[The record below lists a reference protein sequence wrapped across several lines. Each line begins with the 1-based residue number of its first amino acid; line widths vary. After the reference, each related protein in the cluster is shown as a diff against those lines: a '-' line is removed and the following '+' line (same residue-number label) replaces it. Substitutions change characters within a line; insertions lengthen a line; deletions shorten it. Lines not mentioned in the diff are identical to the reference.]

1 MRAMTPLA
9 DGYVERC
16 GVQIHFEVFGTG
28 EPTILLLPTW
38 SIVQSRRWKMQ
49 IPYLARHHRVV
60 TFDGRGCGRSDRP
73 TDPAAYADQEY
84 AADAVAVL
92 DATGTD
98 AAVLVS
104 VSRGA
109 GYALSMATSDPQRV
123 LGAVFVGPAVHRAD
137 LLPNAA
143 AIAWDDELD
152 AYAGWA
158 KYNRHYWLRDWPGF
172 AEFFMAAALNES
184 HSTKQREDCVRWAVD
199 DTDPQT
205 IVATQKAFYRALT
218 PDLATRTAQVRCPA
232 LVVHGS
238 DDQVVGLNGGK
249 RLAEALGCELVIFE
263 GSGHLPDV
271 REPVRFN
278 QLVHDFVERI
288 VPAPDPVPARRWT
301 RALNRRPRVLYLS
314 SPIGLGHARRDLAV
328 ATELR
333 TLRPDVEVD
342 WLTQHPVTA
351 MLDKHGE
358 RVHPACA
365 WLASESAHME
375 EECAEHDL
383 HVFQA
388 YRRMDEILCANFGV
402 LHDVLAEQH
411 YDLVIGDEA
420 WETDYYLHENPECK
434 RTGFVWMTDFVGWLP
449 MPSGGAAEELLTA
462 DYNAEMIEQVARYP
476 RIRDRSLFVGDPVDV
491 VTEPFGPG
499 LPSIRDWTQEH
510 YDFVGYLSGVST
522 VPDADRAGVRAE
534 LGYRDDEQVCVVT
547 VGGTGVGAALLRRV
561 IEAYPAVHRALP
573 HLRMVIVAGPRID
586 VHALPAHP
594 GLDVRAFVADL
605 WRHLAVC
612 DVAVVQGGLT
622 TTMELVANR
631 RPFVYVPL
639 RNHFEQHVHVRRR
652 LERYR
657 AGRCA
662 DYTDL
667 NPDALAQLIVEELA
681 RPVTSLPV
689 VGGGE
694 TRAAALIADLL

>member
-1 MRAMTPLA
+1 MRAMAPLS
-9 DGYVERC
+9 DGYVDRS
-16 GVQIHFEVFGTG
+16 GVKVHYEVFGTG
-28 EPTILLLPTW
+28 GPTILLLPAW
-38 SIVQSRRWKMQ
+38 SLVQSRRWKMQ
-49 IPYLARHHRVV
+49 VPYLARHHRVI
-60 TFDGRGCGRSDRP
+60 TFDGRGCGLSDRP
-73 TDPAAYADQEY
+73 TEPADYADHEF

-92 DATGTD
+92 DASET
-98 AAVLVS
+98 AAALIVS

-109 GYALSMATSDPQRV
+109 SYALDLAGSSPERV
-123 LGAVFVGPAVHRAD
+123 LGAIFVSPTVSRDD
-137 LLPNAA
+137 LIPNAVA
-143 AIAWDDELD
+143 YSWNDELD
-152 AYAGWA
+152 TDEGWA
-158 KYNRHYWLRDWPGF
+158 KYNRHYWARDWPGF
-172 AEFFMAAALNES
+172 AEFFMAQAFNEP
-184 HSTKQREDCVRWAVD
+184 HSTKQREDCVRWALE

-205 IVATQKAFYRALT
+205 VTATQIAFYRALGA
-218 PDLATRTAQVRCPA
+218 DLRARTAGVRCPA

-238 DDQVVGLNGGK
+238 NDQVVGISGGR
-249 RLAEALGCELVIFE
+249 RLAEALGCELVVFE

-278 QLVHDFVERI
+278 LLVHDFATRLA
-288 VPAPDPVPARRWT
+288 PAPTRERRWT
-301 RALNRRPRVLYLS
+301 RALNRPPRVLYLS

-328 ATELR
+328 ASELR
-333 TLRPDVEVD
+333 TLRPEVEVD

-351 MLDKHGE
+351 MLDRHGE

-365 WLASESAHME
+365 WLANESAHIE
-375 EECAEHDL
+375 DGCTEHDL

-449 MPSGGAAEELLTA
+449 MASGGAAEELLTA
-462 DYNAEMIEQVARYP
+462 DYNAEMLEHIARYP
-476 RIRDRSLFVGDPVDV
+476 RIRDRALFVGELEDV
-491 VTEPFGPG
+491 VSEPFGPG
-499 LPSIRDWTQEH
+499 LPSIRDWTQAH

-534 LGYRDDEQVCVVT
+534 LGYRDDEQVCVVA
-547 VGGTGVGAALLRRV
+547 VGGTGVGASLLGRV
-561 IEAYPAVHRALP
+561 IEAYPVVQHALP
-573 HLRMVIVAGPRID
+573 DLRMVIVAGPRID
-586 VHALPAHP
+586 LRALPAHP
-594 GLDVRAFVADL
+594 GLDVRAFVPDL

-639 RNHFEQHVHVRRR
+639 RNHFEQQVHVRRR

-662 DYTDL
+662 DYADL
-667 NPDALAQLIVEELA
+667 HPDALAELITQELA
-681 RPVTSLPV
+681 NPVTSLPV
-689 VGGGE
+689 TGGGE
-694 TRAAALIADLL
+694 ARAAALIADLL